1 MALKTLDHPF
11 NVMRHASWDR
21 APKMPQVIVP
31 AIATALGG
39 GTIATIAAYAIYYA
53 GTTALTSMALR
64 ALAPD
69 MSASA
74 ISEQNKGTII
84 NAREAAA
91 NQEYVYG
98 QVRKGGVVTFM
109 ETTGEENKYMHIII
123 SMAGH
128 EVQEIGTVY
137 INEEIVSIGANG
149 TVSDARWNNKIKIYK
164 HLGNQTSATD
174 NFANVSTNLANTL
187 HAETSATSAF
197 VGKGIAY
204 MYVRLEFDQDTF
216 AGGIPT
222 FTAIVK
228 GKKVFDPR
236 SSTTGYSNNAA
247 LCVRDYIT
255 SAYGLD
261 DAAIDEAYFASAA
274 NDCDENVSTA
284 GGGSQKRYTIDGVVN
299 AGSTTGV
306 ALADMM
312 EACNGTLF
320 FSSGVWKIKVGV
332 YEASVKS
339 LTLDD
344 FRSGI
349 TLPTRLSRR
358 DNFNR
363 VTGKFVYGG
372 IYDENTNPNAGDW
385 VETDFPA
392 IESATFLSE
401 DNGIENTMDIS
412 LLMVTDSAR
421 AQRIAKQKLFRSREQ
436 LTISAE
442 FGLSAMGVEVGDVID
457 LTIEKYG
464 WDQKEFEVASWR
476 MFIADTG
483 GIRIAMTLRETSSA
497 AFDWNAEEVDIVS
510 NNTTLPTYY
519 STAAVSGLALTATTV
534 LNDDGITIPAIRA
547 TWNVS
552 NDAFVQ
558 YYEVQY
564 KRLGGEEDY
573 GLIADSQTESEDWGS
588 ITVAFTAEEDYGLT
602 NEPILSPDADYVSTF
617 GSTTSFLLQ
626 PVLNGYDYNV
636 RVRSVTSLGV
646 RSPWASAT
654 LGSVGDTTPPNAPL
668 SLSAAAG
675 YKSITLSWTNPGD
688 QDLSYVE
695 VWQNITNNLATAELI
710 GSVAGTTFTVPN
722 LPNNVTRYYWVRAVD
737 YSLNKSEFTSAASAT
752 TLLIEPN
759 DFSDAVNDLFQ
770 EAGAFGIEPVS
781 NLPASGDFDG
791 QLVLLLPDITIYRW
805 DDATSSWSDELYTA
819 SSVEV
824 GSITYA
830 AFATGIEPI
839 GVVDALPTVSGYEGP
854 KVVVL
859 TTDGKLYRLVDDA
872 WTAAVN
878 TDDIEG
884 TIGENLFSDDLRPIE
899 RVAALPSTG
908 LTQGRVVMLTTD
920 NKLYRYT
927 GSAWT
932 SAVPATDVTGQITGT
947 QISDNAITTSKIAA
961 NQITANEI
969 ASNAVTA
976 DKVSAG
982 SITADKV
989 AAGAISADK
998 IAANAIT
1005 ATKIAADAVTA
1016 DKIAANAVD
1025 ADAIAA
1031 NSITTGKIAAG
1042 AVNADQIAANAVT
1055 SAKIFAGAVTT
1066 DKLSAGVV
1074 TADKIASG
1082 AIITS
1087 KLAAGAVTA
1096 DKMSVNELSAVSA
1109 QIGTFQSAATGA
1121 RMVIQDDKIIVYDAN
1136 NVVRVKIGNLT

>member
-1 MALKTLDHPF
+1 
-11 NVMRHASWDR
+11 
-21 APKMPQVIVP
+21 
-31 AIATALGG
+31 
-39 GTIATIAAYAIYYA
+39 
-53 GTTALTSMALR
+53 
-64 ALAPD
+64 
-69 MSASA
+69 
-74 ISEQNKGTII
+74 
-84 NAREAAA
+84 
-91 NQEYVYG
+91 
-98 QVRKGGVVTFM
+98 
-109 ETTGEENKYMHIII
+109 
-123 SMAGH
+123 
-128 EVQEIGTVY
+128 
-137 INEEIVSIGANG
+137 
-149 TVSDARWNNKIKIYK
+149 
-164 HLGNQTSATD
+164 
-174 NFANVSTNLANTL
+174 
-187 HAETSATSAF
+187 
-197 VGKGIAY
+197 
-204 MYVRLEFDQDTF
+204 
-216 AGGIPT
+216 
-222 FTAIVK
+222 
-228 GKKVFDPR
+228 
-236 SSTTGYSNNAA
+236 
-247 LCVRDYIT
+247 
-255 SAYGLD
+255 
-261 DAAIDEAYFASAA
+261 
-274 NDCDENVSTA
+274 
-284 GGGSQKRYTIDGVVN
+284 
-299 AGSTTGV
+299 
-306 ALADMM
+306 
-312 EACNGTLF
+312 
-320 FSSGVWKIKVGV
+320 
-332 YEASVKS
+332 
-339 LTLDD
+339 
-344 FRSGI
+344 
-349 TLPTRLSRR
+349 
-358 DNFNR
+358 
-363 VTGKFVYGG
+363 
-372 IYDENTNPNAGDW
+372 
-385 VETDFPA
+385 
-392 IESATFLSE
+392 
-401 DNGIENTMDIS
+401 
-412 LLMVTDSAR
+412 
-421 AQRIAKQKLFRSREQ
+421 
-436 LTISAE
+436 
-442 FGLSAMGVEVGDVID
+442 
-457 LTIEKYG
+457 
-464 WDQKEFEVASWR
+464 
-476 MFIADTG
+476 
-483 GIRIAMTLRETSSA
+483 
-497 AFDWNAEEVDIVS
+497 
-510 NNTTLPTYY
+510 
-519 STAAVSGLALTATTV
+519 
-534 LNDDGITIPAIRA
+534 
-547 TWNVS
+547 
-552 NDAFVQ
+552 
-558 YYEVQY
+558 
-564 KRLGGEEDY
+564 
-573 GLIADSQTESEDWGS
+573 
-588 ITVAFTAEEDYGLT
+588 
-602 NEPILSPDADYVSTF
+602 
-617 GSTTSFLLQ
+617 
-626 PVLNGYDYNV
+626 
-636 RVRSVTSLGV
+636 
-646 RSPWASAT
+646 
-654 LGSVGDTTPPNAPL
+654 
-668 SLSAAAG
+668 
-675 YKSITLSWTNPGD
+675 
-688 QDLSYVE
+688 
-695 VWQNITNNLATAELI
+695 
-710 GSVAGTTFTVPN
+710 
-722 LPNNVTRYYWVRAVD
+722 VRAVD